1 MSFIGEGLLETR
13 PMNNFVPWLPVIGCV
28 LGLLCL
34 LGAMGAGRRRR
45 LVDNL
50 PTSKTTGV
58 FIGLVELKGT
68 VEMDAPLR
76 SYLAECRCAQY
87 AWSVD
92 EHWSRTVVETY
103 TDSNGKTQTRTRTES
118 GWTTVASG
126 GELMPFYLNDDCGAV
141 LVRPEGADIEALTV
155 FDQTCTSWDALYYGK
170 GPAGGIMNSTGRRR
184 FHEHALPLHT
194 PVYVF
199 GQAREREDAVAPE
212 IAADKSA
219 PMFLISTRSEQQISS
234 GFAWAYWAWL
244 IFGLLL
250 AVGGFVWRD
259 GVQGRDLARQWPIY
273 LLPAFGFGFA
283 IALGWVWMV
292 FNSLIDLRQRVR
304 QGWAQVDVQL
314 KRRFDL
320 IPNLVATVSGLR
332 DHESK
337 LQEEVALLR
346 AQQGATPP
354 GVAGPEYESCAKI
367 LVAVREA
374 YPQLTAQPSFLEL
387 QKSLVDT
394 EHRIALARG
403 YFNEIATYY
412 NTRLEQIPDRFVAA
426 MGGLKPQPLMLA
438 NDFEREAVAVNF
450 AA

>member
-1 MSFIGEGLLETR
+1 
-13 PMNNFVPWLPVIGCV
+13 MNDFAPWLPLIGGV

-34 LGAMGAGRRRR
+34 LGAMRAGKRRR

-68 VEMDAPLR
+68 AEVDAPLR
-76 SYLAECRCAQY
+76 SFLAECR
-87 AWSVD
+87 SVHYSWGV
-92 EHWSRTVVETY
+92 EEEWRRVVTETY
-103 TDSNGKTQTRTRTES
+103 TDSDGKTQTRTRVES

-126 GELMPFYLNDDCGAV
+126 GEMIPFYLNDDCGAV
-141 LVRPEGADIEALTV
+141 LVRPEGAEIEALSV

-170 GPAGGIMNSTGRRR
+170 GPAGGIMDSTGRRR
-184 FHEHALPLHT
+184 FHERAIPLHT
-194 PVYVF
+194 PIYVM
-199 GQAREREDAVAPE
+199 GQSRERADVVAPE
-212 IAADKSA
+212 IAADKAA

-234 GFAWAYWAWL
+234 GFAWAFWGWL
-244 IFGLLL
+244 IFGLVL

-259 GVQGRDLARQWPIY
+259 GVQGQNLEQRWPFY
-273 LLPAFGFGFA
+273 LLPATGFGFA
-283 IALGWVWMV
+283 LVLGWVWMV

-320 IPNLVATVSGLR
+320 IPNLVATVTGLR
-332 DHESK
+332 DHEAT
-337 LQEEVALLR
+337 LQESIALLR
-346 AQQGATPP
+346 AQQTATPP
-354 GVAGPEYESCAKI
+354 GVAGADYAACTKV

-374 YPQLTAQPSFLEL
+374 YPELTAQQSFLDL

-403 YFNEIATYY
+403 YFNEIATHY
-412 NTRLEQIPDRFVAA
+412 NTRLEVIPDRFVAA
-426 MGGLKPQPLMLA
+426 LGGLKEQPLMAA
-438 NDFEREAVAVNF
+438 NDFEREPVAVNF
-450 AA
+450 AS

>member
-1 MSFIGEGLLETR
+1 
-13 PMNNFVPWLPVIGCV
+13 MNDFAPWLPLIGGV

-34 LGAMGAGRRRR
+34 LGAMRAGKRRR

-68 VEMDAPLR
+68 AEVDAPLR
-76 SYLAECRCAQY
+76 SFLAECR
-87 AWSVD
+87 SVHYSWGV
-92 EHWSRTVVETY
+92 EEEWRRVVTETY
-103 TDSNGKTQTRTRTES
+103 TDSDGKTQTRTRVES

-126 GELMPFYLNDDCGAV
+126 GEMIPFYLNDDCGAV
-141 LVRPEGADIEALTV
+141 LVRPEGAEIEALSV

-170 GPAGGIMNSTGRRR
+170 GPAGGIMDSTGRRR
-184 FHEHALPLHT
+184 FHERAIPLHT
-194 PVYVF
+194 PIYVM
-199 GQAREREDAVAPE
+199 GQSRERADVVAPE
-212 IAADKSA
+212 IAADKAA

-234 GFAWAYWAWL
+234 GFAWAFWGWL
-244 IFGLLL
+244 IFGLVL

-259 GVQGRDLARQWPIY
+259 GVQGQNLEQRWPFY
-273 LLPAFGFGFA
+273 LLPATGFGFA
-283 IALGWVWMV
+283 LVLGWVWMV

-320 IPNLVATVSGLR
+320 IPNLVATVTGLR
-332 DHESK
+332 DHEAT
-337 LQEEVALLR
+337 LQESIALLR
-346 AQQGATPP
+346 AQQTATPP
-354 GVAGPEYESCAKI
+354 GVAGADYAACTKV

-374 YPQLTAQPSFLEL
+374 YPELTAQQSFLDL

-403 YFNEIATYY
+403 YFNEIATHY
-412 NTRLEQIPDRFVAA
+412 NTRLEVIPDRFVAA
-426 MGGLKPQPLMLA
+426 LGGLKDLPLMAA
-438 NDFEREAVAVNF
+438 NDFEREPVAVNF
-450 AA
+450 AS

>member
-1 MSFIGEGLLETR
+1 
-13 PMNNFVPWLPVIGCV
+13 MNDFAPWLPVIGGV
-28 LGLLCL
+28 LGFLCL
-34 LGAMGAGRRRR
+34 LGALRAGKRRR

-68 VEMDAPLR
+68 AEVDAPLK
-76 SYLAECRCAQY
+76 SFLAECRCVHY
-87 AWSVD
+87 SWSV
-92 EHWSRTVVETY
+92 EEEWRRVVTETY
-103 TDSNGKTQTRTRTES
+103 TDSDGKTQTRTRIES

-126 GELMPFYLNDDCGAV
+126 GEMIPFYLNDDCGAV
-141 LVRPEGADIEALTV
+141 LVRPEGADIEALEV
-155 FDQTCTSWDALYYGK
+155 FDQTCTSWDPLYYGK
-170 GPAGGIMNSTGRRR
+170 GPAGGIMDSTGHRR
-184 FHEHALPLHT
+184 FHERALPLHT
-194 PVYVF
+194 PIYVM
-199 GQAREREDAVAPE
+199 GQSRERQDVVAPE

-234 GFAWAYWAWL
+234 GFAWAFWGWL

-259 GVQGRDLARQWPIY
+259 GAQGRDLQRQWPVY
-273 LLPAFGFGFA
+273 LLPALGFGFTVV
-283 IALGWVWMV
+283 LGWVWMV

-320 IPNLVATVSGLR
+320 IPNLVATVTGLR
-332 DHESK
+332 DHEAK
-337 LQEEVALLR
+337 LQEHIALLR
-346 AQQGATPP
+346 AQQTATPP
-354 GVAGPEYESCAKI
+354 GVAGPDYAACTKV
-367 LVAVREA
+367 LLAVREA
-374 YPQLTAQPSFLEL
+374 YPELTAQPLFLEL

-412 NTRLEQIPDRFVAA
+412 NTRLEIIPDRFVAA
-426 MGGLKPQPLMLA
+426 LGGLKPQPLMSA
-438 NDFEREAVAVNF
+438 NDFERELVAVSF
-450 AA
+450 AP

>member
-1 MSFIGEGLLETR
+1 
-13 PMNNFVPWLPVIGCV
+13 MNNFAPWLPVIGCV

-34 LGAMGAGRRRR
+34 LGALRAGKRRR

-68 VEMDAPLR
+68 AEIDSPLK
-76 SYLAECRCAQY
+76 SFLAECRCVHY
-87 AWSVD
+87 SWGV
-92 EHWSRTVVETY
+92 EEEWERTVTETY
-103 TDSNGKTQTRTRTES
+103 TDSDGKTKTRTRTER

-126 GELMPFYLNDDCGAV
+126 GEMIPFYLNDDCGSV
-141 LVRPEGADIEALTV
+141 LVRPEGAEIEALSV
-155 FDQTCTSWDALYYGK
+155 FDETCTSWDALYYGK
-170 GPAGGIMNSTGRRR
+170 GPAGGIMNSTGRRH
-184 FHEHALPLHT
+184 FHEHAIPSHT
-194 PVYVF
+194 PIYVM
-199 GQAREREDAVAPE
+199 GQSREREDVVAPE
-212 IAADKSA
+212 IAADKTA

-234 GFAWAYWAWL
+234 GFAWAFWGWL

-259 GVQGRDLARQWPIY
+259 GAEGRDLQQRWPVY
-273 LLPAFGFGFA
+273 LLPAFGFGFMV
-283 IALGWVWMV
+283 ALGWVWMV

-320 IPNLVATVSGLR
+320 IPTLVATVTGLR
-332 DHESK
+332 DHEAK
-337 LQEEVALLR
+337 LQESIALLR
-346 AQQGATPP
+346 AQQAATPP
-354 GVAGPEYESCAKI
+354 GVAGPDYAACTKV

-374 YPQLTAQPSFLEL
+374 YPELTTGQAFLGL

-403 YFNEIATYY
+403 YFNEIATHY
-412 NTRLEQIPDRFVAA
+412 NTRLEVIPERFVAA
-426 MGGLKPQPLMLA
+426 LGGLKLQPLMLA
-438 NDFEREAVAVNF
+438 NDFEREAVTVNF
-450 AA
+450 AP

>member
-1 MSFIGEGLLETR
+1 
-13 PMNNFVPWLPVIGCV
+13 MNDFAPWLPVLGCV

-34 LGAMGAGRRRR
+34 LGALRAGKRRR

-68 VEMDAPLR
+68 AEVDSPLT
-76 SYLAECRCAQY
+76 SFLATCRCVHYSWGVEEQ
-87 AWSVD
+87 W
-92 EHWSRTVVETY
+92 ERTVTETY
-103 TDSNGKTQTRTRTES
+103 SDSDGKTQTRTRTES

-126 GELMPFYLNDDCGAV
+126 GEMVPFYLNDDCGAV
-141 LVRPEGADIEALTV
+141 QVRPEGADIEALEV
-155 FDQTCTSWDALYYGK
+155 FDQTCTRWDALYHGK
-170 GPAGGIMNSTGRRR
+170 GPAGGIMDSTGRRH
-184 FHEHALPLHT
+184 FHEQAIPLHT
-194 PVYVF
+194 PIYVM
-199 GQAREREDAVAPE
+199 GQSREREDAVAPE

-234 GFAWAYWAWL
+234 GFAWAFWGWL
-244 IFGLLL
+244 IVGLLL

-259 GVQGRDLARQWPIY
+259 GAQGRDLQRQWPVY
-273 LLPAFGFGFA
+273 LLPVFGFGLA
-283 IALGWVWMV
+283 VGLGWVWMV
-292 FNSLIDLRQRVR
+292 FNSMVDLRQRVR

-320 IPNLVATVSGLR
+320 IPNLVATVTGLR
-332 DHESK
+332 DHEAK
-337 LQEEVALLR
+337 LQEHIALLR
-346 AQQGATPP
+346 AQQTATPP
-354 GVAGPEYESCAKI
+354 GVSGPDYEACTKV

-374 YPQLTAQPSFLEL
+374 YPELTAQPLFLDL

-412 NTRLEQIPDRFVAA
+412 NTRLEVIPDRFVAA
-426 MGGLKPQPLMLA
+426 LGGMKPQRLMLA
-438 NDFEREAVAVNF
+438 NDFERESVAVKF
-450 AA
+450 AP